1 MAFVFLKFIFSIT
14 SKFND
19 ICKVMIQLR
28 NLHLT
33 LKIQFWNDNVPSKTM
48 TNISRTL
55 PEMILKHKH
64 AVTYSIN
71 LNLENYNNLNLE
83 NFTFAST
90 DSLRLALI
98 LLSLVFFEFSFCD
111 RILGSCFFLT

>member
-48 TNISRTL
+48 TNISRSL
-55 PEMILKHKH
+55 PEMILKREHTVK
-64 AVTYSIN
+64 YSIN
-71 LNLENYNNLNLE
+71 LNLKT
-83 NFTFAST
+83 TFAST

-98 LLSLVFFEFSFCD
+98 LLSLVFFDFSFCD
-111 RILGSCFFLT
+111 RLLESCFFLT